1 MSEEHPL
8 ARRLDDGRILL
19 RYFGHELDGDIV
31 DGSIILGPE
40 DPTYPDWD
48 AEIVRWEQSPKP
60 LDDTLDYVP
69 IDYED
74 LSILPKPRPDDGD
87 RPG

>member
-19 RYFGHELDGDIV
+19 RYFGQELDGDIV
-31 DGSIILGPE
+31 DGSITIGPE

-48 AEIVRWEQSPKP
+48 AEITRWEQGPKP
-60 LDDTLDYVP
+60 LDDMLDYVP

-74 LSILPKPRPDDGD
+74 LPILPKPRPDDGD